1 MFHNVRALE
10 TWCSSPDRIWKPGV
24 AVEGLLIHNPAEGRL
39 NSIITRIAGIK
50 WDINKVSMSSYDVAE
65 KVCVQNTALISYRHK
80 SNIILT

>member
-50 WDINKVSMSSYDVAE
+50 WDINKVSMSSYDVSE
-65 KVCVQNTALISYRHK
+65 KVCMQNMVLILY
-80 SNIILT
+80 

>member
-65 KVCVQNTALISYRHK
+65 KVCMQNMVLILY
-80 SNIILT
+80 

>member
-1 MFHNVRALE
+1 MFHNLRALE
-10 TWCSSPDRIWKPGV
+10 TKCSSPDRMWKPGI
-24 AVEGLLIHNPAEGRL
+24 AGEGLLILNPAEGRL

-50 WDINKVSMSSYDVAE
+50 WNINKVSMSSYDVAE

>member
-39 NSIITRIAGIK
+39 NSIITRNAGIK

-65 KVCVQNTALISYRHK
+65 KVCMQNMVLILY
-80 SNIILT
+80 

>member
-50 WDINKVSMSSYDVAE
+50 WDINKVSTSSYDVAE
-65 KVCVQNTALISYRHK
+65 KVCVQNTALISYRH
-80 SNIILT
+80 